1 MCDQCL
7 YFIAKADDDD
17 FLDSLDLTYAERA
30 LLEKLYKEGEESI
43 ADLLELQGK
52 ALDEAIQELSDE
64 LITDADELLKVIL
77 LVQTGD
83 FFQEQFEQAVHDA
96 FMPLF
101 HLAGESEVIN
111 ISADTKWEQENKAA
125 AAFATKLKKLVPDM
139 NETSADRM
147 IRSFQKAIEAGETP
161 AERAAMVK
169 EVSKQAANGEE
180 GPFNMTRAVTVS
192 RTLSTAAAN
201 GGKLEGW
208 KQSGLVKKKRW
219 RAASNK
225 RTRKDHKEANGQT
238 VDIEKPF
245 LIGKGK
251 AKEKMMHPGDPSGS
265 AKQIVNCR
273 CTMQAVF

>member
-7 YFIAKADDDD
+7 HLIAKADDDD
-17 FLDSLDLTYAERA
+17 FLESLDLTHAERQ

-52 ALDEAIQELSDE
+52 ALDEAIQELSEELATDPDE
-64 LITDADELLKVIL
+64 LWKVVL
-77 LVQTGD
+77 QVQEGD
-83 FFQEQFEQAVHDA
+83 FFQEKFEQAVYDA

-101 HLAGESEVIN
+101 QLAGESEAIGIN
-111 ISADTKWEQENKAA
+111 SEATWNQENKAA
-125 AAFATKLKKLVPDM
+125 AKFAKKLKKLVPAM
-139 NETSADRM
+139 NGTSADHM
-147 IRSFQKAIEAGETP
+147 IRSFKRAIETGKTP
-161 AERAAMVK
+161 AERATLVK
-169 EVSKQAANGEE
+169 EVSKQAAEGEE
-180 GPFNMTRAVTVS
+180 GPFTMNRAVTVS

-219 RAASNK
+219 RAANNK
-225 RTRKDHKEANGQT
+225 RTRKDHKKVNGDE
-238 VDIEKPF
+238 VDLDKPF
-245 LIGKGK
+245 KVGG
-251 AKEKMMHPGDPSGS
+251 EKMMHPGDPSGS

>member
-7 YFIAKADDDD
+7 YLIAKADDDD
-17 FLDSLDLTYAERA
+17 FLDSLDLTHAERA
-30 LLEKLYKEGEESI
+30 LFEKLYKDGEESI

-52 ALDEAIQELSDE
+52 ALDDAIQELSDE
-64 LITDADELLKVIL
+64 LAADADELWKVIL
-77 LVQTGD
+77 AVQAGD
-83 FFQEQFEQAVHDA
+83 FFQEKFEQAVYDA

-101 HLAGESEVIN
+101 HLAGESEAVGIN
-111 ISADTKWEQENKAA
+111 PEAKWEQENKAA
-125 AAFATKLKKLVPDM
+125 AKFAKKLKKLVPAM
-139 NETSADRM
+139 NETSADHM
-147 IRSFQKAIEAGETP
+147 IRSFQKAIESGDTP
-161 AERAAMVK
+161 AERAVLVK
-169 EVSKQAANGEE
+169 EVSKQAAKGEE
-180 GPFNMTRAVTVS
+180 GPFSMARAVRVS
-192 RTLSTAAAN
+192 RTISTAAAN

-219 RAASNK
+219 RAANNK

-245 LIGKGK
+245 KVGG
-251 AKEKMMHPGDPSGS
+251 EKMMYPGDPAGS

>member
-7 YFIAKADDDD
+7 YVIAKADDD
-17 FLDSLDLTYAERA
+17 FLDSLDLTHAERT

-52 ALDEAIQELSDE
+52 ALDDAIQELSDE
-64 LITDADELLKVIL
+64 LATDADELWKVIL

-83 FFQEQFEQAVHDA
+83 YYQEKFEQAVYDA

-101 HLAGESEVIN
+101 NLAGESEAVGIN
-111 ISADTKWEQENKAA
+111 TEAVWEQENKAA
-125 AAFATKLKKLVPDM
+125 AQYTEKLKKMVPAM

-147 IRSFQKAIEAGETP
+147 IRSFKRAIEEGETP
-161 AERAAMVK
+161 AERAVLVK
-169 EVSKQAANGEE
+169 EVSKQAASGEE
-180 GPFNMTRAVTVS
+180 GPFNMNRAVTVA
-192 RTLSTAAAN
+192 RTISTAAAN

-219 RAASNK
+219 RAANNK

-238 VDIEKPF
+238 VDIDKPF
-245 LIGKGK
+245 EVGGEEL
-251 AKEKMMHPGDPSGS
+251 MHPGDPSAS
-265 AKQIVNCR
+265 AKQIVQCR
-273 CTMQAVF
+273 CSMQAVFD

>member
-7 YFIAKADDDD
+7 YLIAKADDDD
-17 FLDSLDLTYAERA
+17 FLDSLDLTHAERA
-30 LLEKLYKEGEESI
+30 LFEKLYKDGEESI

-52 ALDEAIQELSDE
+52 ALDDAIQELSEE
-64 LITDADELLKVIL
+64 LAADADELWKVIL
-77 LVQTGD
+77 AVQAGD
-83 FFQEQFEQAVHDA
+83 FFQEKFEQAVYDA

-101 HLAGESEVIN
+101 HLAGESEAVGIN
-111 ISADTKWEQENKAA
+111 PEAKWEQENKAA
-125 AAFATKLKKLVPDM
+125 AKFAKKLKKLVPAM
-139 NETSADRM
+139 NETSADHM
-147 IRSFQKAIEAGETP
+147 IRSFQKAIESGDTP
-161 AERAAMVK
+161 AERAVLVK
-169 EVSKQAANGEE
+169 EVSKQAAKGEE
-180 GPFNMTRAVTVS
+180 GPFSMTRAVRVS
-192 RTLSTAAAN
+192 RTISTAAAN

-219 RAASNK
+219 RAANNK

-245 LIGKGK
+245 KVGG
-251 AKEKMMHPGDPSGS
+251 EKMMYPGDPAGS